1 MFEDSRRDGKVLCD
15 LGVDG
20 APGGTLYA
28 SMRRQTQQISVLK
41 GAIKFPSNV
50 CAINLNVI

>member
-28 SMRRQTQQISVLK
+28 SMRRQTQQTSVLK